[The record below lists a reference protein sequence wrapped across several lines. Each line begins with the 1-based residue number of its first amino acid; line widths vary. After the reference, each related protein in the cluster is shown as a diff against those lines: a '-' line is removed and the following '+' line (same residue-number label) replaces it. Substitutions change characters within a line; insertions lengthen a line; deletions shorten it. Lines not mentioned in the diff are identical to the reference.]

1 MKDEIYHR
9 IEYLIDSF
17 DEDYSY
23 IVLRY
28 ASKNLDSTYIN
39 AVISKDEWEEA
50 KINILEFYEHMDHLH
65 MYYID
70 RIDFI
75 DSSSKILR
83 QLLLDSTGEVIQE
96 ITPSRMPYEEY
107 HTNKNKEKEN
117 VGKEIEN

>member
-1 MKDEIYHR
+1 MKDELYQTIK
-9 IEYLIDSF
+9 YLIDSF

-28 ASKNLDSTYIN
+28 ASKNLDSTYNHI
-39 AVISKDEWEEA
+39 AISKEEWEEA
-50 KINILEFYEHMDHLH
+50 KVNILKSYEHMDYLQ

-75 DSSSKILR
+75 DNSSRILR

-96 ITPSRMPYEEY
+96 IIPER
-107 HTNKNKEKEN
+107 HINKDKEKEN
-117 VGKEIEN
+117 VRKEIEN